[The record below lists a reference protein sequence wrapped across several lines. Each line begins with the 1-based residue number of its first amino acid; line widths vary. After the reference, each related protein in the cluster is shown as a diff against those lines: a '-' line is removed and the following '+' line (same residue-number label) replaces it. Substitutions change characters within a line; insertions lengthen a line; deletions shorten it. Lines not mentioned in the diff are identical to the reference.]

1 MAMSIADL
9 LVRNS
14 WQPDPVANFDP
25 FSAYLQGQQFR
36 SQLDTR
42 AALRQGLPKNPDGS
56 LNYGGVID
64 TLARAGNLDAVKSFA
79 GLAEQQ
85 ADKRFDRQHKTAQ
98 LRLQEEALREKPQ
111 IKTVKDAAGNER
123 LVHITPSGAVRP
135 LDTGQSQPTNPYAS
149 GKMTEGQANAALY
162 ASRMANSER
171 VLNDPKVVDAA
182 TSLTQRG
189 MASVPI
195 AGNFMVSEAFQRF
208 DQAQRD
214 FINAVL
220 RRESGAVISDAEF
233 ANARK
238 QYFPEPGDT
247 KERLAQKR
255 QNRIQA
261 LKGISGAAGPGWTP
275 NFSIDASGNVTEAR
289 PTAPVATPAA
299 QSQRQAPPAA
309 AVEALRA
316 RPELR
321 EQFDAKYGAGA
332 SAAILGQ

>member
-9 LVRNS
+9 LVQNS
-14 WQPDPVANFDP
+14 QRPDPVANFDP

-36 SQLDTR
+36 SQMDTR

-85 ADKRFDRQHKTAQ
+85 ADKRFDRQHKTAA
-98 LRLQEEALREKPQ
+98 LDLQRRALEEKPV
-111 IKTVKDAAGNER
+111 IKTVKDAAGNE
-123 LVHITPSGAVRP
+123 VIVQVSPSGQARRIE
-135 LDTGQSQPTNPYAS
+135 TGTGGPAPNPYSS
-149 GKMTEGQANAALY
+149 GNMTEGQANAALY
-162 ASRMANSER
+162 ASRMANAER
-171 VLNDPKVVDAA
+171 VLNDPKVADAA

-189 MASVPI
+189 MASIPV

-261 LKGISGAAGPGWTP
+261 LKGISGAAGPKWTP
-275 NFSIDASGNVTEAR
+275 NFSIDASGNVAEAQA
-289 PTAPVATPAA
+289 AP
-299 QSQRQAPPAA
+299 QSAPQAAPPQQPQGQPRRVASKQ
-309 AVEALRA
+309 EYDALPSGTQYVAPDGSVRTK
-316 RPELR
+316 R
-321 EQFDAKYGAGA
+321 
-332 SAAILGQ
+332 